1 MCRVRGREAVLPE
14 FPLASADSISLLD
27 LPGWLHMCL
36 AYTGREDEEGGKMGA
51 GNGVGEW
58 GIS

>member
-1 MCRVRGREAVLPE
+1 MCRMRGREAVLPE
-14 FPLASADSISLLD
+14 FPLASMDSISLLD
-27 LPGWLHMCL
+27 LPEWLHMCL
-36 AYTGREDEEGGKMGA
+36 AYTGREDGAGGNGA